1 MAFTVFVERCET
13 DETLTLNKVGR
24 DKLLDLIWTIKKQT
38 HSRSL
43 SLSNCLTCSAAEK
56 NMQTKSRKSEPGR
69 QMQSMATTHL
79 YSTFKITHLH
89 ANLCDLICLVSYG
102 RVTSK
107 FCRHRDMV
115 STGLETL
122 QANAVKWSFASNA
135 ASWDSES
142 NSRLRHLQAGI
153 GWRCSTYVSYSWF
166 SHMYFILARCFN
178 ISIHNLS
185 RNVSIYE
192 HIC

>member
-1 MAFTVFVERCET
+1 MWIRGNLVFEQSET
-13 DETLTLNKVGR
+13 GQTAGSNKNIKETTTFAIFEPLELP
-24 DKLLDLIWTIKKQT
+24 DM
-38 HSRSL
+38 L
-43 SLSNCLTCSAAEK
+43 SCWKK
-56 NMQTKSRKSEPGR
+56 NMQTKSKKSKPGR
-69 QMQSMATTHL
+69 QMQSMVTTHL

-89 ANLCDLICLVSYG
+89 VNLCDLMCLVSYG

-115 STGLETL
+115 STGLETP

-153 GWRCSTYVSYSWF
+153 GWRCSTYVSYNWF
-166 SHMYFILARCFN
+166 GHMYFILARCFN

-185 RNVSIYE
+185 RNVRIYE